1 VRRRGRGKPE
11 NLGKLVPRVLE
22 DLGIGGS
29 ARIMQLVAGWEAA
42 VGADVA
48 RHCRPLQFR
57 DDLLEVE
64 VDSSVWCQQLK
75 LQEPQLIASLSE
87 ALGDVAPKQMRFRL
101 SS

>member
-1 VRRRGRGKPE
+1 MRRRSGRSQPE
-11 NLGKLVPRVLE
+11 QLGKLVPRVLE

-29 ARIMQLVAGWEAA
+29 ARIMQLVSGWEAA

-57 DDLLEVE
+57 DEVLELE

-75 LQEPQLIASLSE
+75 LQAPELLEALSD
-87 ALGDVAPKQMRFRL
+87 ALGDVAPKQLRFRVG
-101 SS
+101 

>member
-1 VRRRGRGKPE
+1 MRRRGGRSQPE

-29 ARIMQLVAGWEAA
+29 ARIMRLVAGWEDA

-57 DDLLEVE
+57 DETLEVE

-75 LQEPQLIASLSE
+75 LQEPQLLAALSA
-87 ALGDVAPKQMRFRL
+87 ALGEVAPRGLRFRVR
-101 SS
+101 

>member
-1 VRRRGRGKPE
+1 MRRRSGRSQPE
-11 NLGKLVPRVLE
+11 ELAKLVPRVLE

-57 DDLLEVE
+57 DEVLELE

-75 LQEPQLIASLSE
+75 LQVPQLLASLS
-87 ALGDVAPKQMRFRL
+87 AAFGDVAPKQLRFRV
-101 SS
+101 S

>member
-1 VRRRGRGKPE
+1 MRRRGGRSEPE

-29 ARIMQLVAGWEAA
+29 ARIMQLVSGWEAA
-42 VGADVA
+42 VGAEVA

-57 DDLLEVE
+57 GEVLELE

-75 LQEPQLIASLSE
+75 LQAPQLLAALSA
-87 ALGDVAPKQMRFRL
+87 ALGDVAPKQLRFRVA
-101 SS
+101 

>member
-1 VRRRGRGKPE
+1 MRRRGRGKPE

-22 DLGIGGS
+22 DLGISGS

-57 DDLLEVE
+57 NEVLEVE

-75 LQEPQLIASLSE
+75 LQEPQLVASLLE
-87 ALGDVAPKQMRFRL
+87 ALGDVAPKQLHFRV
-101 SS
+101 SA